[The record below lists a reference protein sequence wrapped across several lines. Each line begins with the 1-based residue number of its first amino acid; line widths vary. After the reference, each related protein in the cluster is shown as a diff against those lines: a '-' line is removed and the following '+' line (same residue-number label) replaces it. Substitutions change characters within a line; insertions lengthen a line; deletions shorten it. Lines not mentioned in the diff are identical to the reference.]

1 MQKASGGGRLYD
13 WWNINQVKNVSKKE
27 LTHPCVMPLEVMK
40 NIIGILPEDKVVID
54 CFMGANT
61 TGIACKLLG
70 RNYIGIEIDKVY
82 YEEAVKRTEEY
93 IKTLKGGCY
102 DK

>member
-1 MQKASGGGRLYD
+1 
-13 WWNINQVKNVSKKE
+13 
-27 LTHPCVMPLEVMK
+27 MPLEVMK